1 MNPIRFLKAEHV
13 YLSPA
18 MSSDVELFIRS
29 MNDETAR
36 MFARSRRDVMNDLNS
51 KDMMERLLKHDEA
64 FVVRSASDDAGIGYA
79 LILDRDQLNRE
90 AMLSITLG
98 EEKNRGKGYGTEAMI
113 LLLEHA
119 FINLNLE
126 SVYLGV
132 YEYNKRA
139 IKLYDKLGFKLVGR
153 RRHSRII
160 GSRIYDEFIMDMI
173 SDEYFQMYGNTAL
186 ENLSL

>member
-1 MNPIRFLKAEHV
+1 MT
-13 YLSPA
+13 
-18 MSSDVELFIRS
+18 SDVEIFMRC
-29 MNDETAR
+29 MNEETAR

-51 KDMMERLLKHDEA
+51 REMLERLLKHDEA
-64 FVVRSASDDAGIGYA
+64 FIVRTVADDRAIGYA

-98 EEKNRGKGYGTEAMI
+98 EEEDRGKGYGTEAML
-113 LLLEHA
+113 LLLEHS
-119 FINLNLE
+119 FLSLNLE

-139 IKLYDKLGFKLVGR
+139 VHLYEKIGFKLVGR

-160 GSRIYDEFIMDMI
+160 GSRIYDEFVMDMI
-173 SDEYFQMYGNTAL
+173 SDEYFQLYGNKAL
-186 ENLSL
+186 ARLGF